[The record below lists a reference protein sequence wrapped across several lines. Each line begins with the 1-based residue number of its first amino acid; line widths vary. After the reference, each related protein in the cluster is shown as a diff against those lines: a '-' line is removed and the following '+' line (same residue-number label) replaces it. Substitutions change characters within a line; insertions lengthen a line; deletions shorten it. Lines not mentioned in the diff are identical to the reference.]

1 MTSRKGKHDY
11 SFTNEYFGLR
21 FPHSTSVKVA
31 NWDSRLCIIEN
42 TKWRAHVHV
51 TIRVKRANVTTAYYT
66 NSTSTFRPIIQLLH
80 DVELNPGP
88 ANSSIRNKSEKSNG
102 NVKIAHLNVRSLKCR
117 EHFVLVKETVLE
129 NKFDIFTVSETWLN
143 SSVTDLEIEIP
154 GYVIYRIDRQAK
166 IGGGVCAYVSRNYR
180 TDNDVS
186 LAPWSIVDVF
196 DDVEDKLYALDSLFT
211 EILDRHAPVK
221 TFKAR
226 CKPNPCVTD
235 NIRGLMKTRDDWRKK
250 AKKTNDPLSWTA
262 YRYFRQEV
270 KGKSELLNRNLWP
283 NKSRGIQIT
292 PIISGKQFASASP
305 ANLHLSEHTVRATKL
320 LQTNL
325 ISFSYLVRAL
335 LTKLRPW
342 LMNAT

>member
-1 MTSRKGKHDY
+1 M
-11 SFTNEYFGLR
+11 
-21 FPHSTSVKVA
+21 
-31 NWDSRLCIIEN
+31 
-42 TKWRAHVHV
+42 
-51 TIRVKRANVTTAYYT
+51 RVKRASATTAYYA
-66 NSTSTFRPIIQLLH
+66 NSTSTFRPVIQLLH

-88 ANSSIRNKSEKSNG
+88 ANCSSGDKSEKSNG

-117 EHFVLVKETVLE
+117 EHFVLVKNAVLE

-154 GYVIYRIDRQAK
+154 GYVIYRIDRQARV
-166 IGGGVCAYVSRNYR
+166 GGGVCAYVSRNYR

-196 DDVEDKLYALDSLFT
+196 DDVEDKIYAFDSLFT

-250 AKKTNDPLSWTA
+250 SK
-262 YRYFRQEV
+262 E
-270 KGKSELLNRNLWP
+270 
-283 NKSRGIQIT
+283 NK
-292 PIISGKQFASASP
+292 
-305 ANLHLSEHTVRATKL
+305 
-320 LQTNL
+320 
-325 ISFSYLVRAL
+325 
-335 LTKLRPW
+335 
-342 LMNAT
+342 